1 MSKTIDSGQLFYVE
15 FKNKISF
22 YVTPMV
28 FAVELILLTCVM
40 DGLKTTPPPP

>member
-1 MSKTIDSGQLFYVE
+1 MSKTIDSGPLFYVE

-28 FAVELILLTCVM
+28 FA
-40 DGLKTTPPPP
+40 GLPDL